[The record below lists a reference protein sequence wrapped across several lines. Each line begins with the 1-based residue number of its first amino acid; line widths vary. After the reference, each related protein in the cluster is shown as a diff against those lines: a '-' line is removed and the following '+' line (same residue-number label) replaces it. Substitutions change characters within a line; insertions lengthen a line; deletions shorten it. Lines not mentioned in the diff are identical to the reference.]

1 MYPSFFVTRQV
12 RTTKLGILGLF
23 GIHPFGALAVP
34 LGQGPEKPV
43 VSVAHTS
50 SQEMPLKDPITGLP
64 LPSTLQQIAFIP
76 TTNRQ
81 QYAVSADGQK
91 FFMRGNVPTPS
102 TTPIMLI
109 LNWKPN

>member
-1 MYPSFFVTRQV
+1 MFPSFFITRQV

-43 VSVAHTS
+43 VSVAHDS

-64 LPSTLQQIAFIP
+64 LPSTLPQIAFIP

-81 QYAVSADGQK
+81 HRNANKVFGSVSQFA
-91 FFMRGNVPTPS
+91 PTVSFLRWPV
-102 TTPIMLI
+102 LRR
-109 LNWKPN
+109 LRR